1 MLDDIKNASLSVR
14 EKIMEKISLKQK
26 LENSSGLL
34 DDAKPESAAEVTK
47 ETLAMKENEIKALDQ
62 KISLGSE
69 IDTILET
76 QHLEAIA
83 DPTKVR
89 LPTLMLTKN
98 LLASELA
105 QIVFILSNLSSSS
118 NSAYTL

>member
-1 MLDDIKNASLSVR
+1 
-14 EKIMEKISLKQK
+14 MEKISLKQK
-26 LENSSGLL
+26 LENSSGSL
-34 DDAKPESAAEVTK
+34 DVAKPESAAEVTK

-118 NSAYTL
+118 NSAYAL

>member
-26 LENSSGLL
+26 LENHRESL
-34 DDAKPESAAEVTK
+34 DDTESETASEVTK

>member
-26 LENSSGLL
+26 LENSSGSL

>member
-1 MLDDIKNASLSVR
+1 MFDDIKNASLSVR

-26 LENSSGLL
+26 LENSSGSL
-34 DDAKPESAAEVTK
+34 DDAEPESAAEVTK

>member
-1 MLDDIKNASLSVR
+1 MFDDIKNASLSVR
-14 EKIMEKISLKQK
+14 EKIMEKISLNKK
-26 LENSSGLL
+26 LENSSASFDKTDPGT
-34 DDAKPESAAEVTK
+34 AAEVTK
-47 ETLAMKENEIKALDQ
+47 EALVMKENEIKALDQ

>member
-1 MLDDIKNASLSVR
+1 
-14 EKIMEKISLKQK
+14 MEKISLKQK
-26 LENSSGLL
+26 LENSSGSL

-118 NSAYTL
+118 NSTYTL